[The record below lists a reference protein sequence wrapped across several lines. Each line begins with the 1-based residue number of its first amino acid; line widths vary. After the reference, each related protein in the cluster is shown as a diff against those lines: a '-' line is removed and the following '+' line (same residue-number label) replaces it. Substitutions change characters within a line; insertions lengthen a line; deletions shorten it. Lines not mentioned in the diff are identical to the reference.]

1 MFSDII
7 KRLHTVF
14 KLKVSLTLFVLVLI
28 TLAFVN
34 FFILISLKTNAH
46 EQPESLLDSL
56 FLINIHRN
64 VSVFAH
70 DKRKVN
76 LNETKKMTRGDAVN
90 ISDSTRGKLR
100 DKAKRR
106 SRTTARFKTRT
117 TIQQSLPRE
126 GENFLKHMKTPKTN
140 NGRVYLP
147 STSGLDCTSW
157 CRRGNGLKPPYLLT
171 AVLLVR
177 IYRDDLAKLSS
188 REMTQWFQYLRYAGF
203 QHIYVYDAYVKPTE
217 SQRDVMKPFVQSGF
231 ATYID
236 WSIHNPYTIQGTQ
249 VAAYQDCIDKFG
261 KDSKWQ
267 AAIDIDEY
275 PFSPRDLEEN
285 FMSRFLDEYSR
296 NNPDVSEI
304 TMQNYLFLGK
314 PINDAKEPLLIARI
328 RRRTHQP
335 ANQLVKPIYKPDAIS
350 WAQVHHNGVRSGSS
364 QDSPAEMLRMNHYWG
379 ARLQDWGDD
388 TPKVLDM
395 TEPDYTIKP
404 IVEKVKRCASCFGQD
419 SLYAKRWA

>member
-1 MFSDII
+1 MTVNLNLKRRVVFTPSTKLALFKCCFNLNFNISAFYQINVMDGIGWTYSFVMFSDII

-56 FLINIHRN
+56 FLIHIHRN

-157 CRRGNGLKPPYLLT
+157 CRRGNGLKPLKYNE
-171 AVLLVR
+171 R
-177 IYRDDLAKLSS
+177 SKR
-188 REMTQWFQYLRYAGF
+188 WQYLFKNNIAKDYLWFRSLRGV
-203 QHIYVYDAYVKPTE
+203 VY
-217 SQRDVMKPFVQSGF
+217 F
-231 ATYID
+231 
-236 WSIHNPYTIQGTQ
+236 
-249 VAAYQDCIDKFG
+249 
-261 KDSKWQ
+261 
-267 AAIDIDEY
+267 
-275 PFSPRDLEEN
+275 
-285 FMSRFLDEYSR
+285 
-296 NNPDVSEI
+296 
-304 TMQNYLFLGK
+304 
-314 PINDAKEPLLIARI
+314 I
-328 RRRTHQP
+328 RR
-335 ANQLVKPIYKPDAIS
+335 I
-350 WAQVHHNGVRSGSS
+350 
-364 QDSPAEMLRMNHYWG
+364 AE
-379 ARLQDWGDD
+379 
-388 TPKVLDM
+388 
-395 TEPDYTIKP
+395 I
-404 IVEKVKRCASCFGQD
+404 
-419 SLYAKRWA
+419 